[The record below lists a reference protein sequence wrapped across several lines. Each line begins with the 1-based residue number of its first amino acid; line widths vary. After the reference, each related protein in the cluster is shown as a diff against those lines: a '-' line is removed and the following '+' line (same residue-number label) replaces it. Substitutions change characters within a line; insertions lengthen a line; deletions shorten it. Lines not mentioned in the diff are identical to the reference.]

1 MVFNLFKRFSSIDN
15 SEVLPNPAN
24 YKGKRLYV
32 GNEYKGVITHI
43 GIKRGTR
50 EVTYF
55 KVNNNGKEE
64 TVSLNGRKIVQS
76 NKGIVISGEGDEIGL
91 DELIKKIVIS
101 GEGDE
106 IGLDE
111 LINKIDNEI
120 QAIKNN
126 EETIHKAVER
136 LIIKKD
142 LSNEDIN
149 LIREYINHTKREKE
163 EAINRC
169 KELLM
174 ILSNK
179 IDKVKAI
186 LSSSELEAKELELRK
201 EINGKLEPEEEN
213 KLKRIRAS
221 INEKMELLGKL
232 YIKQREYER
241 WCSG

>member
-76 NKGIVISGEGDEIGL
+76 NKGIVISGEE
-91 DELIKKIVIS
+91 
-101 GEGDE
+101 DE

-169 KELLM
+169 KELLI

>member
-1 MVFNLFKRFSSIDN
+1 MVFNLFKKFSSIDN

-43 GIKRGTR
+43 GVKKGTR

-76 NKGIVISGEGDEIGL
+76 NKGIVISGEDDEIGL
-91 DELIKKIVIS
+91 DELIK
-101 GEGDE
+101 
-106 IGLDE
+106 
-111 LINKIDNEI
+111 KIDNEI

-149 LIREYINHTKREKE
+149 LIREYINHAKREKE

-186 LSSSELEAKELELRK
+186 LSS
-201 EINGKLEPEEEN
+201 
-213 KLKRIRAS
+213 
-221 INEKMELLGKL
+221 
-232 YIKQREYER
+232 
-241 WCSG
+241 